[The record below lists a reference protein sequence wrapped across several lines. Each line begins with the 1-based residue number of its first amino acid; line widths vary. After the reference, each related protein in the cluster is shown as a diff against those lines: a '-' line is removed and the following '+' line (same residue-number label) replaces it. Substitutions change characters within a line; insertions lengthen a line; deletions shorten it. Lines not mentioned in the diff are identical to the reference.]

1 MKEESVSDAMKYN
14 RHAKILE
21 IIEKNNIETQEEI
34 AEKLKTAGMEV
45 TQATISRDIKEL
57 RLIKVGTEDG
67 HSRYASLTKADNVTS
82 YRLMRI
88 FAETFVSSDYAN
100 NIVIVKTL
108 SGMAHAAAAAIDSMG
123 WPEIVGTVAGDDTIM
138 IITRAEK
145 IAEEIA
151 EKFGKMVKEEQ

>member
-1 MKEESVSDAMKYN
+1 MKYN

-21 IIEKNNIETQEEI
+21 IIEKNVIETQEEI
-34 AEKLKTAGMEV
+34 ADKLKEAGMDV

-57 RLIKVGTEDG
+57 RLVKSMTPDG
-67 HSRYASLTKADNVTS
+67 RSRYSALMKAENVTS
-82 YRLMRI
+82 YKLMRI

-108 SGMAHAAAAAIDSMG
+108 PGMAHAAASAIDSMG

-138 IITRAEK
+138 IICRAEK
-145 IAEEIA
+145 IAEEITDKF
-151 EKFGKMVKEEQ
+151 EKIVKEEQ